1 MKSVL
6 LAAICFGGLSAWAQ
20 PVLVSESKFFCKTEQ
35 FLSRTGKVKAAQL
48 KKCSSLVEAAESE
61 VKNGQECKNRAIAK
75 GEECLQKMGAG
86 AEQVSVK
93 VKLIEKFGQNSNI
106 NSYTCE
112 VDTAGNTACP

>member
-6 LAAICFGGLSAWAQ
+6 LAAICVSGLSAWAQ
-20 PVLVSESKFFCKTEQ
+20 PVLLTESKFFCKTEQ
-35 FLSRTGKVKAAQL
+35 FSSRTGKVKAVHL
-48 KKCSSLVEAAESE
+48 KKCDSLVESAESE
-61 VKNGQECKNRAIAK
+61 VRNGQECKNRAIAK
-75 GEECLQKMGAG
+75 GEDCLKRMGAD

-93 VKLIEKFGQNSNI
+93 VKLTEKFGQNSNI